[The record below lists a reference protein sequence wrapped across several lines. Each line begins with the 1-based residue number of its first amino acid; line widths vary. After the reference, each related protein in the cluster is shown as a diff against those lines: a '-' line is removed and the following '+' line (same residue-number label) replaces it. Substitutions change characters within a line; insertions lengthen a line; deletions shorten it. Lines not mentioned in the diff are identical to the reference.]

1 MKMHKQG
8 HELASKLLADARA
21 GHTDAA
27 RMLLEYLSRCI
38 NWDEAQRMP
47 SEVGAFF
54 VEAFHA
60 IAEGASADETL
71 LLKQSKG
78 RPPNSGFWIAKEV
91 HESELPKHKRPGG
104 RYSEI
109 GERHNLSASA
119 IEAIYS
125 KWRPTL
131 EESDRIDP
139 PRLDAP
145 TTYPKN

>member
-1 MKMHKQG
+1 MKMHQQG
-8 HELASKLLADARA
+8 HELASRLLTAARA
-21 GHTDAA
+21 GDADAA

-38 NWDEAQRMP
+38 AWNDVQRMRP
-47 SEVGAFF
+47 EVGAFF
-54 VEAFHA
+54 VEALRA
-60 IAEGASADETL
+60 VAECASADETL

-104 RYSEI
+104 RYFEI

-125 KWRPTL
+125 KWRPML